1 MFDKVKMRIDPVI
14 KDINLFVDSIYLTE
28 EEGVTN
34 LNICLDSNEVID
46 INKITEATKLI
57 NPIIDEMDLLD
68 KEYVLDIH
76 SKEKGDSNNE

>member
-1 MFDKVKMRIDPVI
+1 MFDKISENINPIIR
-14 KDINLFVDSIYLTE
+14 DIGLFVDSIYLSE
-28 EEGVTN
+28 EEGITN

-46 INKITEATKLI
+46 IDKITEATKLI
-57 NPIIDEMDLLD
+57 NPIIDEMDLTL